1 MIERVAERLNW
12 DDGESILF
20 MIHDAV
26 ALQVRDPVLWAD
38 LLVDLGTQTVEHDG
52 VSMTFPL
59 DVAVSGRTMKP
70 VVSMKRGGEFARP
83 KAPTIWQSRKKL
95 WRELEETGMLT

>member
-83 KAPTIWQSRKKL
+83 KASTIWQSRKKL
-95 WRELEETGMLT
+95 WRELEETGMI